1 MPPVPPAGP
10 HASPMFISQTKRER
24 SRSQPPDQQRNRP
37 PDGALRAVL
46 PMTKT
51 KVLAAPNPYGFRMS
65 FSSFPARNTGSR
77 LGGTATESP
86 VLGLRPL

>member
-1 MPPVPPAGP
+1 
-10 HASPMFISQTKRER
+10 MFIPAQTKRER
-24 SRSQPPDQQRNRP
+24 SRRQPPDRQRNRP
-37 PDGALRAVL
+37 LGGALRAAL
-46 PMTKT
+46 PMTKA
-51 KVLAAPNPYGFRMS
+51 KVLAAPTPYGFRMS